1 MYLALYRKYRP
12 RTFDDVISQE
22 HITTTLK
29 NQITTGTAAHAY
41 LFTGSRG
48 TGKTTC
54 AKILAMAVNCLHPV
68 NGNPCLECAAC
79 REIADGSAVDI
90 VEMDAASNNG
100 VDDVRALRDE
110 MSYTPVSCKYRVYII
125 DEVHMLSANAF
136 NALLK
141 TLEEPPEHVKFILAT
156 TELHKVLPTIIS
168 RCQRFDFRR
177 INPADSVKRLLYV
190 AGQEGFTLDEDAAEL
205 IAALSDGGM
214 RDALSLLDRCMNTD
228 GGRVSAQAV
237 RDCAGVADSRYLYS
251 FSQMIAAGDAPG
263 CLKLLNTLY
272 ADSKDIARIIDEL
285 STHYRDLMLRKA
297 APADRAL
304 LSVISAEYP
313 QLDAAAELYTLDDIL
328 RCLTLLQQCAD
339 SIGKSRQRKT
349 LAEMCLV
356 RMCLKLSAQTEGAP
370 KPPPMNVVRP
380 APSANLPAGTAVQ
393 IFDIEQPAER
403 FEPTPAEKLSPQNA
417 AALNKLRALKH
428 DEPARSAPVAPAQP
442 AFAQEE
448 AKPSV
453 DSGEPLPQGAA
464 ISQSEK
470 HPQEAEP
477 AKSAPV
483 APAQPAFAQEEAKPS
498 ADSGEPLP
506 QGAAISQSEK
516 HPQEAE
522 PAVNDMKPSAA
533 ESAQPEHEA
542 QNVQG
547 AQNVQNAPSAPF
559 DEAPPLEEA
568 PPEDE
573 PPVTQE
579 KAVLAESATPAEHA
593 APAEHAVPAEHAA
606 PAEHATPAE
615 EKAAEQKP
623 APREITQ
630 AEWDEAVERLYPM
643 TRAMFSGT
651 RVQTK
656 DGVLEIHTANKLLIQ
671 GGSDGSLQSYEREI
685 SEALGA
691 DIRIRIVPEEEKTAA
706 EEISA
711 VEKLLDKAKGLDIE
725 VIYK

>member
-1 MYLALYRKYRP
+1 MKRVYLALYRKYRP

-177 INPADSVKRLLYV
+177 IDPADSVKRLLYV
-190 AGQEGFTLDEDAAEL
+190 AAQEGFTLDEDAAEL
-205 IAALSDGGM
+205 IAQLSDGGM
-214 RDALSLLDRCMNTD
+214 RDALSLLDRCMNID

-313 QLDAAAELYTLDDIL
+313 QLDAAAELYSLEDIL

-370 KPPPMNVVRP
+370 KPPAMNVVRP

-403 FEPTPAEKLSPQNA
+403 FEPTPTEKLSPQNA
-417 AALNKLRALKH
+417 AALDKLRALKH
-428 DEPARSAPVAPAQP
+428 S
-442 AFAQEE
+442 
-448 AKPSV
+448 
-453 DSGEPLPQGAA
+453 
-464 ISQSEK
+464 
-470 HPQEAEP
+470 EP
-477 AKSAPV
+477 AKSAPTP
-483 APAQPAFAQEEAKPS
+483 APAPIQPAQAEAKPS
-498 ADSGEPLP
+498 ADSGEPISQSP
-506 QGAAISQSEK
+506 AISQSESL
-516 HPQEAE
+516 PQEAK
-522 PAVNDMKPSAA
+522 PAVKDMKPSAA
-533 ESAQPEHEA
+533 ESAPPA
-542 QNVQG
+542 QSENT
-547 AQNVQNAPSAPF
+547 PSAPF

-568 PPEDE
+568 PPEYEAPPWEGLTPPPEDE
-573 PPVTQE
+573 PPVSRENAGQ
-579 KAVLAESATPAEHA
+579 AVPKQA
-593 APAEHAVPAEHAA
+593 APEERAASAEPAVPAEHVV
-606 PAEHATPAE
+606 PAEQAASTEPAVPTE
-615 EKAAEQKP
+615 KKAAEQKH
-623 APREITQ
+623 APREVTQ
-630 AEWDEAVERLYPM
+630 AEWEQAVERLYPM
-643 TRAMFSGT
+643 TRALFNGT

-671 GGSDGSLQSYEREI
+671 GGSDGVQSYEREI

-691 DIRIRIVPEEEKTAA
+691 DIRIRIVPVEEKTAA
-706 EEISA
+706 EELSA

>member
-1 MYLALYRKYRP
+1 MKRVYLALYRKYRP

-313 QLDAAAELYTLDDIL
+313 QLDAAAELYTLEDIL

-393 IFDIEQPAER
+393 IIDIEQPAER

-428 DEPARSAPVAPAQP
+428 D
-442 AFAQEE
+442 
-448 AKPSV
+448 
-453 DSGEPLPQGAA
+453 
-464 ISQSEK
+464 
-470 HPQEAEP
+470 EP

-593 APAEHAVPAEHAA
+593 APAE
-606 PAEHATPAE
+606 

>member
-1 MYLALYRKYRP
+1 MKRVYLALYRKYRP

-263 CLKLLNTLY
+263 CLKLINTLY

-285 STHYRDLMLRKA
+285 STHFRDLMLRKA

-393 IFDIEQPAER
+393 IIDIEQPAER

-428 DEPARSAPVAPAQP
+428 DEPAESAPVASAQP
-442 AFAQEE
+442 AFAQAEV
-448 AKPSV
+448 KPSA
-453 DSGEPLPQGAA
+453 DSDEQLSQGAA
-464 ISQSEK
+464 TPQSEK
-470 HPQEAEP
+470 LPQEAEP

-483 APAQPAFAQEEAKPS
+483 APAQPAFAQAEVKPS

-506 QGAAISQSEK
+506 QSAATPQSERL
-516 HPQEAE
+516 PQEAE

-573 PPVTQE
+573 APPWEGLTPPPEDEPPVTQE

-593 APAEHAVPAEHAA
+593 APAE
-606 PAEHATPAE
+606 

-630 AEWDEAVERLYPM
+630 AEWEQAAERLSPM
-643 TRAMFSGT
+643 IRAMFSST